1 MGKALTALAKEE
13 DVLVIGSGLITHN
26 LRDWRAFK
34 KREVWIYFV
43 ECRHQPA
50 AVLTCASARVQQWA
64 VDFDKW
70 VEEGVTKTGKERED
84 HFATFKQ
91 HPLIHDAH
99 PRVEHFVPLLPL
111 VGVSG

>member
-1 MGKALTALAKEE
+1 MSPLA
-13 DVLVIGSGLITHN
+13 
-26 LRDWRAFK
+26 RCRAHLC
-34 KREVWIYFV
+34 W
-43 ECRHQPA
+43 CG
-50 AVLTCASARVQQWA
+50 VQQWA

-70 VEEGVTKTGKERED
+70 VEDGVIKTGKERED